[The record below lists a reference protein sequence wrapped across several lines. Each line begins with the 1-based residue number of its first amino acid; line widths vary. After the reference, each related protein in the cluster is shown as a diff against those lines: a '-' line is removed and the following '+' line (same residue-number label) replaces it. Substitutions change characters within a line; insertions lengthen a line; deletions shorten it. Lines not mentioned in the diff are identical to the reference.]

1 MLVCAAADG
10 GDIRLWLMA
19 QRLVMEPAAADAHD
33 ARWLRASFW
42 NVRQMMLMMLAAW
55 LMMLRSNA
63 RQLMHVML
71 AGLRLAVEHVPAC
84 AHDARDALVFLA
96 CKWACRKQLVRLMLL
111 MLAGWRHV
119 MQHAAADAQDARE
132 FG

>member
-1 MLVCAAADG
+1 MLVCAAANG

-42 NVRQMMLMMLAAW
+42 NVQQMMPMMLAAW

-71 AGLRLAVEHVPAC
+71 AGLRLVVEHVPAC
-84 AHDARDALVFLA
+84 AHDARDALWFLA
-96 CKWACRKQLVRLMLL
+96 CNWARLMLL